1 MTSTQSTRTPFRVLV
16 PVSDNEESARAQA
29 RFVSSLPN
37 APLRIEATLTHVF
50 HGKEL
55 DAPRTL
61 RQTQR
66 IRTVSHAREKL
77 LADGIDV
84 EVSDSS
90 DPFPP
95 TKSILRLA
103 DEIDADLIVLGGG
116 MHGLLDDLLTG
127 NVAKAVGRKTDRPIT
142 VVPETYA

>member
-1 MTSTQSTRTPFRVLV
+1 MTSNDSTQMPYRVLV
-16 PVSDNEESARAQA
+16 PVSDNADSARAQA

-37 APLRIEATLTHVF
+37 APRGIEATLTHVF
-50 HGKEL
+50 HGVEL
-55 DAPRTL
+55 EAPRSL

-66 IRTVSHAREKL
+66 IQTVSRARKAL

-84 EVSDSS
+84 QVRDSG
-90 DPFPP
+90 DPYPP

-103 DEIDADLIVLGGG
+103 EEIDPDLIVLGGG

-127 NVAKAVGRKTDRPIT
+127 NVAKTVGKNTDRPIAI
-142 VVPETYA
+142 VPDTSA